1 MYKLYNCDNMNVL
14 LPDHEDVSL
23 IYCDMIYED
32 TNYGWLYE
40 YWDQLK
46 KNGIFI
52 VQTDYHT
59 VAEVKIIL
67 DNIKYSTFVNWL
79 IYKQEW
85 GGTPKKGF
93 PQKHDDI
100 LVYCKGD
107 DFYWNK
113 DVIQIPKATAGTKFD
128 KKGTGLKTPCSV
140 FDDLGNFSTMSK
152 ERIKAED
159 GHNIRWQKPT
169 KLMNRLLAPFTK
181 EGDWILDP
189 FMGSGTTG
197 EWCIRNNR
205 NFIGIEYDP
214 TVFKIAEK
222 RLSEIKKDACI

>member
-67 DNIKYSTFVNWL
+67 DNIKDSTFVNWL

-100 LVYCKGD
+100 LVYCKGN

-128 KKGTGLKTPCSV
+128 KKGTGLKAPCSV

-152 ERIKAED
+152 ERIKGED
-159 GHNIRWQKPT
+159 DHNIRWQKPM
-169 KLMNRLLAPFTK
+169 KLMDRLLAPFTK
-181 EGDWILDP
+181 EGDLILDP

>member
-1 MYKLYNCDNMNVL
+1 MNVL
-14 LPDHEDVSL
+14 LPDHDDVSL

-67 DNIKYSTFVNWL
+67 DEIQDSTFVNWL

-93 PQKHDDI
+93 PQNLDDI

-107 DFYWNK
+107 DFYWN
-113 DVIQIPKATAGTKFD
+113 
-128 KKGTGLKTPCSV
+128 
-140 FDDLGNFSTMSK
+140 
-152 ERIKAED
+152 
-159 GHNIRWQKPT
+159 
-169 KLMNRLLAPFTK
+169 
-181 EGDWILDP
+181 
-189 FMGSGTTG
+189 
-197 EWCIRNNR
+197 
-205 NFIGIEYDP
+205 
-214 TVFKIAEK
+214 
-222 RLSEIKKDACI
+222 